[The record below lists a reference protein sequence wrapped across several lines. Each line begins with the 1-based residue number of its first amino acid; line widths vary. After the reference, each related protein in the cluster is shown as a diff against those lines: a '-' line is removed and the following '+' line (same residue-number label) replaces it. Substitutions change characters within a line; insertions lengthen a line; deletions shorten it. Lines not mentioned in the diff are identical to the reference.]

1 MAIKKYTLAL
11 LVAWFGLTLAPL
23 QAQDVEEFGL
33 DPMTETAEEDAD
45 APKTKKKKKKSKK
58 TKKSSKKKDK
68 SADDEAADD
77 EQEAD
82 AKDDGDA
89 KSDAGKDEPS
99 KVAQALKKFKPVSG
113 KPSMKAEYYIY
124 MYSASWCGYC
134 KQCMPDAVAEYK
146 KIRRNKKVEFIV
158 IGGDKSREEAAAYL
172 KGYKA
177 KMPCIFFDDV
187 KATGFQ
193 GLPGCGMP
201 GFPAISIADKDGKV
215 VKSAVGASAVKEVI
229 ANWKDY
235 TINRKD

>member
-11 LVAWFGLTLAPL
+11 LVAWFGLSLAPL

-33 DPMTETAEEDAD
+33 DSMTETAEEDAD
-45 APKTKKKKKKSKK
+45 TPKTKKKKKKSKK
-58 TKKSSKKKDK
+58 NKKSSKKKDK
-68 SADDEAADD
+68 SADDAATD

-82 AKDDGDA
+82 DSDDGDA

-99 KVAQALKKFKPVSG
+99 KVAQALKNFKPVSG
-113 KPSMKAEYYIY
+113 KPNMKAEYYIY

-134 KQCMPDAVAEYK
+134 KQCMPDAVAAYK
-146 KIRRNKKVEFIV
+146 KIRRSKKVEFIL
-158 IGGDKSREEAAAYL
+158 IGGDKTREEAAAYL
-172 KGYKA
+172 KTYKA

-187 KATGFQ
+187 KATAFQ

-201 GFPAISIADKDGKV
+201 GFPAISIADKDGNV
-215 VKSAVGASAVKEVI
+215 LKSVVGASAVKEVI

-235 TINRKD
+235 TVNRKD

>member
-1 MAIKKYTLAL
+1 MAIKKYALAL
-11 LVAWFGLTLAPL
+11 LVTWFGLSLAPL

-33 DPMTETAEEDAD
+33 DSMTETAEEDAD
-45 APKTKKKKKKSKK
+45 TPKTKKKKKKSKK
-58 TKKSSKKKDK
+58 NKKSSKKKDK
-68 SADDEAADD
+68 SADDAAAD

-82 AKDDGDA
+82 DSDDGDA

-113 KPSMKAEYYIY
+113 KPNMKAEYYIY

-146 KIRRNKKVEFIV
+146 KIRRSKKVEFIL
-158 IGGDKSREEAAAYL
+158 IGGDKTREEAAAYL
-172 KGYKA
+172 KTYKA

-187 KATGFQ
+187 KATAFQ

-215 VKSAVGASAVKEVI
+215 LKSVVGATAVKEVI

-235 TINRKD
+235 TVNRKD

>member
-1 MAIKKYTLAL
+1 MLVML
-11 LVAWFGLTLAPL
+11 LGLPLGVATQAE
-23 QAQDVEEFGL
+23 AQDLSQYPVAEPVDE
-33 DPMTETAEEDAD
+33 DTAKA
-45 APKTKKKKKKSKK
+45 KKKKKSKK
-58 TKKSSKKKDK
+58 KSKKKTSKKKDK
-68 SADDEAADD
+68 ADDADAATDTEADD
-77 EQEAD
+77 A
-82 AKDDGDA
+82 DGDN
-89 KSDAGKDEPS
+89 DADEKAEPEEG
-99 KVAQALKKFKPVSG
+99 KVAQALRKFKPVSG
-113 KPSMKAEYYIY
+113 KPNMKADYYIY

-172 KGYKA
+172 KEYKA

-215 VKSAVGASAVKEVI
+215 VKSAVGATAVKEVI